1 LRISDVNPTTV
12 PIKDR
17 PIFGTED
24 YLLGQQGLAWIP
36 RDDRGHFEP
45 AKRRL
50 SMRHYDKCCEGSGTS
65 SREIVVVLGIARS
78 TPITQGLPIFAST
91 SQGGHRELTERCDKR
106 RLQFLTRPEIEAI
119 LDCTDRSTW
128 LERGD
133 HTLLLLAARTGWRGS
148 PRSSISTETR

>member
-1 LRISDVNPTTV
+1 MLR
-12 PIKDR
+12 
-17 PIFGTED
+17 
-24 YLLGQQGLAWIP
+24 LA
-36 RDDRGHFEP
+36 
-45 AKRRL
+45 
-50 SMRHYDKCCEGSGTS
+50 GSGTS

-78 TPITQGLPIFAST
+78 TPITEGLPIFAST
-91 SQGGHRELTERCDKR
+91 SQGGPTRELTERCDKR